1 MRRRPEKRDVG
12 LTLAAADD
20 SALRPEEQTDT
31 VGHWTQRNINRVET
45 LVLMRKVPA
54 ADLPRRCQSRRRGHA
69 LSHCGQKQMNGLAI
83 VLSERARRGCWDWC
97 RRRRCHTRSPDD
109 RGERLQHLL
118 DLQLGQ
124 VPVCC
129 QRTRAV
135 GHDRPSMRVQAKR
148 SLYGAKPGRLI
159 VAR

>member
-1 MRRRPEKRDVG
+1 MLG
-12 LTLAAADD
+12 L
-20 SALRPEEQTDT
+20 
-31 VGHWTQRNINRVET
+31 
-45 LVLMRKVPA
+45 VPA
-54 ADLPRRCQSRRRGHA
+54 PAVPHP
-69 LSHCGQKQMNGLAI
+69 I
-83 VLSERARRGCWDWC
+83 
-97 RRRRCHTRSPDD
+97 PDD

-129 QRTRAV
+129 QRTCAV

-159 VAR
+159 VARCRRGPRTRPAGAQQCGRQGYADLIDSDRECIGQARLL